1 MGNDGNVKIKVSFPT
16 NFNPRSRVG
25 NDPVTP
31 IGQLIIKNFNPR
43 SRVGNDLI
51 SSTVGKYNFISIHVP
66 AWGTTLFVVP
76 SASVLIISIHVPAWG
91 TTQEWD
97 PGLNRPLL
105 FQSTFPRGE
114 RQGDFE
120 WRAHIQDF
128 NPRSRVGND
137 LSIPQVS
144 IYNIQFQSTFP
155 RGERRYFKIREL
167 RKRQFQSTFPRGERR
182 CKNWIYSVT
191 ENFNPRSRVGNDK
204 RRSLRRL
211 GWKISIHVP
220 AWGTTPAN
228 AETGRTEAIS
238 IHVPAWGTTPNDSI
252 CNTLVTNFNPRSRV
266 GNDGEFNA
274 LPVCGI

>member
-25 NDPVTP
+25 ND
-31 IGQLIIKNFNPR
+31 
-43 SRVGNDLI
+43 
-51 SSTVGKYNFISIHVP
+51 
-66 AWGTTLFVVP
+66 
-76 SASVLIISIHVPAWG
+76 
-91 TTQEWD
+91 
-97 PGLNRPLL
+97 
-105 FQSTFPRGE
+105 
-114 RQGDFE
+114 
-120 WRAHIQDF
+120 
-128 NPRSRVGND
+128 
-137 LSIPQVS
+137 LSIPQVC

-220 AWGTTPAN
+220 PWGTTPAN